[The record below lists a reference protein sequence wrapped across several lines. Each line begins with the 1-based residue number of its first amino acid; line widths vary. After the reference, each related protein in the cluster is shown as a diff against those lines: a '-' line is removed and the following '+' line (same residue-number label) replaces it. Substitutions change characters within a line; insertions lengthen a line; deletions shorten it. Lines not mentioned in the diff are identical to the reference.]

1 MLRFQSEAHA
11 RDGGGGARLPSFST
25 WPRDRG
31 RVVVAACRVR
41 HGSWLPPCVHRLFS
55 NQYHRAT
62 AERCARLQRIE
73 TGKRAPI
80 STIGRLS
87 FHIVGCRTGHAFDRR
102 SFAVENVDR
111 ERCVLQNRLVFLV
124 EPVCRLQSRNRGASL
139 SIQTDPTYVIGP
151 NSGGEM
157 IFWTKGEQ
165 LPGLVLSGL
174 QSLCASVTAWPAG
187 TI

>member
-1 MLRFQSEAHA
+1 MCT
-11 RDGGGGARLPSFST
+11 ST
-25 WPRDRG
+25 LTW
-31 RVVVAACRVR
+31 
-41 HGSWLPPCVHRLFS
+41 LFS

-111 ERCVLQNRLVFLV
+111 EPCVLQNRLVFLV

-157 IFWTKGEQ
+157 IFGPRESSCRALSCRDFNRFVRPSPRG
-165 LPGLVLSGL
+165 LPGQFDGL
-174 QSLCASVTAWPAG
+174 QVFSE
-187 TI
+187 